1 MLQENQT
8 ENKPFHWLMLGSCQP
23 SYTAGDH
30 KENKFIWSQF
40 LFPVAKVEDY

>member
-1 MLQENQT
+1 M
-8 ENKPFHWLMLGSCQP
+8 PGSSQP

-30 KENKFIWSQF
+30 KENKFIWSQS